1 MKRFLALLLTLALL
15 SCAACAE
22 PLKPRRDA
30 AEAPA
35 AGLPA
40 PEVGSQEEKT
50 EPAAP
55 GAGPEAEEAGSPAP
69 DASAGMDDWRPD
81 AEEEMDEPASLKPGR
96 GEKHHAEGHEKDR
109 PDPIADDA
117 DANTQTLEGEF
128 IIDED
133 GVETVY
139 ALSAEMA
146 SSPAESTLKF
156 SVAPMDGYGLEIEG
170 ELALRDGSMLD
181 ILRFDAQKC
190 APEELLRGTL
200 ELRDAFSGTA
210 YARYTLRL
218 TSDGM
223 LRGEEALRGERWE
236 VDLYP
241 EDVDAFLGDLSAQW
255 LNDLLDLIARNVSA
269 LEEGDPLRLSLRE
282 MAMPFVRAL
291 YSPDSDATVE
301 RLGVDRAMLSR
312 ALLEAAMGEL
322 RLAPTEEGLSVT
334 WYSEGSPELSQGKI
348 EGTIDGD
355 GGEFSIFENSGN
367 GYYTIASVSADFANG
382 LRLRVDEY
390 SGGGYLYFDAGS
402 GTFKNTFDVSLAFAY
417 SKYDTPLMA
426 FLDYVG
432 GEARD
437 GDEQTLRLRVV
448 EGDHMLTC
456 TFHFTC
462 TNRIGPD

>member
-1 MKRFLALLLTLALL
+1 MKRLLALLLALVL
-15 SCAACAE
+15 LTGVACAE
-22 PLKPRRDA
+22 GLKPRRDA
-30 AEAPA
+30 VETPAEESTPSTGPAALPEAETDDLPAAPSTREEEPARETPDAPA
-35 AGLPA
+35 A
-40 PEVGSQEEKT
+40 
-50 EPAAP
+50 
-55 GAGPEAEEAGSPAP
+55 PEAESP
-69 DASAGMDDWRPD
+69 SG
-81 AEEEMDEPASLKPGR
+81 LKPR
-96 GEKHHAEGHEKDR
+96 RDEEHHAERHAQDE
-109 PDPIADDA
+109 PDPAADDA
-117 DANTQTLEGEF
+117 DARSQTLEGTF
-128 IIDED
+128 TIDED
-133 GVETVY
+133 GVELSY
-139 ALSAEMA
+139 AFSVEMISGAEESA
-146 SSPAESTLKF
+146 LKF
-156 SVAPMDGYGLEIEG
+156 SAAPTSGYGMELEG
-170 ELALRDGSMLD
+170 ELELPDPMIMMTALYGFGPQRD
-181 ILRFDAQKC
+181 
-190 APEELLRGTL
+190 APTELLRGTL
-200 ELRDAFSGTA
+200 EARDAFDGATC
-210 YARYTLRL
+210 ARYTLTL
-218 TSDGM
+218 TGDGI

-269 LEEGDPLRLSLRE
+269 LEEGDPVRLSLRE

-390 SGGGYLYFDAGS
+390 SDGGYLYFDAGS

-432 GEARD
+432 GEVLD
-437 GDEQTLRLRVV
+437 GEEQTLRLRVV
-448 EGDHMLTC
+448 EDGHMLTC
-456 TFHFTC
+456 TLRFAC
-462 TNRIGPD
+462 TNAIGSD

>member
-1 MKRFLALLLTLALL
+1 MKRLLALLLALVL
-15 SCAACAE
+15 LTGVACAE
-22 PLKPRRDA
+22 GLKPRRDA
-30 AEAPA
+30 VDPPAEESTPSTGPAALPEAETDDLPAAPSTREEEPARETPDAPA
-35 AGLPA
+35 A
-40 PEVGSQEEKT
+40 
-50 EPAAP
+50 
-55 GAGPEAEEAGSPAP
+55 PEAESP
-69 DASAGMDDWRPD
+69 SG
-81 AEEEMDEPASLKPGR
+81 LKPR
-96 GEKHHAEGHEKDR
+96 RDEEHHAERHAQDE
-109 PDPIADDA
+109 PDPAADDA
-117 DANTQTLEGEF
+117 DARSQTLEGTF
-128 IIDED
+128 TIDED
-133 GVETVY
+133 GVELSY
-139 ALSAEMA
+139 AFSVEMISGAEESA
-146 SSPAESTLKF
+146 LKF
-156 SVAPMDGYGLEIEG
+156 SAAPTSGYGMELEG
-170 ELALRDGSMLD
+170 ELELPDPMIMMTALSGFGPQRD
-181 ILRFDAQKC
+181 
-190 APEELLRGTL
+190 APTELLRGTL
-200 ELRDAFSGTA
+200 EARDAFDGATC
-210 YARYTLRL
+210 ARYTLTL
-218 TSDGM
+218 TGDGI

-322 RLAPTEEGLSVT
+322 RLAPTEEGLSVA

-390 SGGGYLYFDAGS
+390 SDGGYLYFDAGS

-448 EGDHMLTC
+448 EDGHMLTC
-456 TFHFTC
+456 TLRFAC
-462 TNRIGPD
+462 TNAIGSD